1 MEYVLTTRGLCKNY
15 RNCKALNGLTMH
27 VPRGSI
33 YGFVGRNGAGKTTL
47 IRLICGLQA
56 PSHGSYTLYG
66 ARNTMPGI
74 YRARR
79 RMGAVVETPSIYLD
93 MSAED
98 NLKQQYR
105 VLGIPGFDGVKELLQ
120 LVGLAD
126 TGKKTARHFSL
137 GMRQRLGIAVALAG
151 DPDFLVLDEPA
162 NGLDPQGI
170 IEMRE
175 LILRLNRERQITVL
189 ISSHIL
195 DELSRLATH
204 YGFIDGG
211 RMLREI
217 SAEQLEE
224 ACRKCLRVEV
234 SDTSLL
240 ARALDGMQLEYK
252 ILSDTIAD
260 VFAKLSI
267 SELDRAL
274 EAQGCELI
282 SMRERSES
290 LESYYVNLVGGA
302 SHV

>member
-1 MEYVLTTRGLCKNY
+1 MEYVLTTRGLCKTY
-15 RNCKALNGLTMH
+15 RNCKALNGLSMH

-66 ARNTMPGI
+66 VRNTMPGI

-79 RMGAVVETPSIYLD
+79 RMGSVVETPSIYLD

-98 NLKQQYR
+98 NIKQQYR
-105 VLGIPGFDGVKELLQ
+105 VLGIPSFDGVDELLQ

-126 TGKKTARHFSL
+126 AGKKTARHFSL
-137 GMRQRLGIAVALAG
+137 GMRQRLGIAAALAG

-204 YGFIDGG
+204 YGFIDNG

-252 ILSDTIAD
+252 ILSDTTAD
-260 VFAKLSI
+260 IFAKLSI

-274 EAQGCELI
+274 EAQGGELI
-282 SMRERSES
+282 SMQERSES

-302 SHV
+302 NHG

>member
-15 RNCKALNGLTMH
+15 RNCKALNGLSMH

-56 PSHGSYTLYG
+56 PSHGNYTLYSV
-66 ARNTMPGI
+66 RNTMPGI

-79 RMGAVVETPSIYLD
+79 RMGSVVETPSIYLD

-98 NLKQQYR
+98 NIKQQYR
-105 VLGIPGFDGVKELLQ
+105 VLGIPSFDGVDELLQ

-126 TGKKTARHFSL
+126 AGKKTARHFSL
-137 GMRQRLGIAVALAG
+137 GMRQRLGIAAALAG

-204 YGFIDGG
+204 YGFIDNG

-252 ILSDTIAD
+252 ILSDTTAD
-260 VFAKLSI
+260 IFAKLSI

-274 EAQGCELI
+274 EAQGGELI
-282 SMRERSES
+282 SMQERSES

-302 SHV
+302 NHG